1 MAIRNIAY
9 GTDIDLTLALASLA
23 THAGLLIG
31 RASTAVVNT
40 STLAID
46 YLIGGKITTGTS
58 PTASKSIEVWV
69 YAAFDD
75 GPTYPDS
82 ITGTDAGKTMTS
94 TDIKVTALALAAVL
108 PTDNTS
114 NRTYNFAGISLASL
128 FGGRCPAAF
137 GVFVVHDTGVALHA
151 TAGNHQISARPI
163 TETIA

>member
-1 MAIRNIAY
+1 MASRNIAY
-9 GTDIDLTLALASLA
+9 GTDIDITVALASLA

-31 RASTAVVNT
+31 RASTVVLNT
-40 STLAID
+40 STLALN
-46 YLIGGKITTGTS
+46 YLLGGKITTGTS

-75 GPTYPDS
+75 APTYPDS
-82 ITGTDAGKTMTS
+82 ITGTDSAKTMTS

-114 NRTYNFAGISLASL
+114 NRTYNFAGISLKSL
-128 FGGRCPAAF
+128 FGDCCPAAF
-137 GVFVVHDTGVALHA
+137 GVFVVHDTGVVLHA

-163 TETIA
+163 TENIA